1 MNAKEL
7 VLDFLRKQGFTPT
20 VDERN
25 NVVFKY
31 QMTTYVFFTDENDDE
46 FFQLTMPAIYD
57 VTEDNRELVLE
68 AANKVNQ
75 SMKVIK
81 VIVTQ
86 DSVWVLFEILLDET
100 PQVEDIMPRAFRIME
115 DGRRKFYEQIE

>member
-7 VLDFLRKQGFTPT
+7 VLDFLRKEGFTPT

-25 NVVFKY
+25 NIVFKY

-57 VTEDNRELVLE
+57 VTEDNREIVLE

-81 VIVTQ
+81 IIVTQ

-115 DGRRKFYEQIE
+115 DGRRQFYDLIE

>member
-7 VLDFLRKQGFTPT
+7 VLDFLRKEGFTPT

-25 NVVFKY
+25 NIVFKY

-81 VIVTQ
+81 IIVTQ
-86 DSVWVLFEILLDET
+86 ESVWVLFEILLDET

>member
-1 MNAKEL
+1 MNAKDL
-7 VLDFLRKQGFTPT
+7 VLDFLRKQGFTPN

-25 NVVFKY
+25 NIVFKY

-46 FFQLTMPAIYD
+46 FFQLTMPGIYD
-57 VTEDNRELVLE
+57 VTEDNREIVLE

-81 VIVTQ
+81 IIVTQ
-86 DSVWVLFEILLDET
+86 ESVWVLFEILLDET

-115 DGRRKFYEQIE
+115 DGRRKFYDLIE

>member
-7 VLDFLRKQGFTPT
+7 VLDFLRKEGFTPT

-25 NVVFKY
+25 NIVFKY

-81 VIVTQ
+81 IIVTQ
-86 DSVWVLFEILLDET
+86 ESVWVLFEILLDET

-115 DGRRKFYEQIE
+115 DGRNKFYELIE

>member
-7 VLDFLRKQGFTPT
+7 VLDFLRKQGFTPN

-25 NVVFKY
+25 NIVFKY

-46 FFQLTMPAIYD
+46 FFQLAMPGIYD
-57 VTEDNRELVLE
+57 VTEDNREIVLE

-75 SMKVIK
+75 SIKVIK

>member
-1 MNAKEL
+1 MNAKDL
-7 VLDFLRKQGFTPT
+7 VLDFLRKQGFTPN
-20 VDERN
+20 VDERDN
-25 NVVFKY
+25 IVFKY

-46 FFQLTMPAIYD
+46 FFQLAMPGIYD
-57 VTEDNRELVLE
+57 VTEDNREIVLE

-75 SMKVIK
+75 SIKVIK

>member
-1 MNAKEL
+1 MNAKDL
-7 VLDFLRKQGFTPT
+7 VLDFLRKEGFTPT

-25 NVVFKY
+25 NIVFKY

-81 VIVTQ
+81 IIVTQ
-86 DSVWVLFEILLDET
+86 ESVWVLFEILLDET